1 VLSNALE
8 GILGSTAKIR
18 ILRALLPLTSPVS
31 GREATALAGVRSQ
44 SGAQQALNHLTQLGI
59 LREERI
65 RGARL
70 YQINR
75 AHHATET
82 LRTLF
87 EAEAQ
92 RVSSLRALTSDFLR
106 SQGLQDCVQSVTLF
120 GSAAR
125 GDARPG
131 SDLDLLLVT
140 DTARAND
147 RVAEAMDDLAGEAA
161 RTLGLNVSPL
171 VMARARLR
179 ERWRAG
185 DPLLQN
191 IHAEGRVLLGT
202 PIHVLAGDG

>member
-1 VLSNALE
+1 
-8 GILGSTAKIR
+8 
-18 ILRALLPLTSPVS
+18 
-31 GREATALAGVRSQ
+31 
-44 SGAQQALNHLTQLGI
+44 
-59 LREERI
+59 
-65 RGARL
+65 
-70 YQINR
+70 
-75 AHHATET
+75 
-82 LRTLF
+82 
-87 EAEAQ
+87 
-92 RVSSLRALTSDFLR
+92 
-106 SQGLQDCVQSVTLF
+106 VTLF